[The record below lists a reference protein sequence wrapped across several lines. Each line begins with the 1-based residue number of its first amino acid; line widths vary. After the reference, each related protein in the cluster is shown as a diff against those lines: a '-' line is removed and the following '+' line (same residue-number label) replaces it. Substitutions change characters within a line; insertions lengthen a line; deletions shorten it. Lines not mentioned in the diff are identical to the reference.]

1 MANPFLQT
9 QRYLLSSLP
18 NTFCFAVDSI
28 ADIKRTTHNN
38 SKRNGE
44 LLLMNSVKSFDTNHF
59 ETSGKEQEFSHS
71 KESKSKSSAAPWQ
84 LKI

>member
-1 MANPFLQT
+1 M
-9 QRYLLSSLP
+9 SK
-18 NTFCFAVDSI
+18 TFCFAVDSI
-28 ADIKRTTHNN
+28 TDIKRPAHIN

-44 LLLMNSVKSFDTNHF
+44 LLLMNPVKSFDTNRL

-71 KESKSKSSAAPWQ
+71 KESKSKSSAAPW